1 MFYKD
6 LFFSVF
12 NIRYIENRENAKYS
26 TKNNKREETEVFLA
40 RKNQERA
47 RTISISILTL
57 IAAIRYIV
65 RSAGS
70 FASPR
75 MKMDRIV
82 RLIAKKQRISIDR
95 SYRVRAVFRMIIER
109 YPATKSRQPREIN
122 LRIVFL
128 KVTREFRII

>member
-12 NIRYIENRENAKYS
+12 NIRHIENRENAKYS
-26 TKNNKREETEVFLA
+26 TKNNIREEAEFFLA

-65 RSAGS
+65 RPAGS
-70 FASPR
+70 FESPL
-75 MKMDRIV
+75 MKMDRIIK
-82 RLIAKKQRISIDR
+82 LIAKKQRISIDR
-95 SYRVRAVFRMIIER
+95 SYRVRAIFRMVIER
-109 YPATKSRQPREIN
+109 YPATKSRQLSRIN

>member
-1 MFYKD
+1 M
-6 LFFSVF
+6 F

-26 TKNNKREETEVFLA
+26 TKNNKREEAEVFLA

-65 RSAGS
+65 RPAGS
-70 FASPR
+70 FLSPLI
-75 MKMDRIV
+75 KMDRIV
-82 RLIAKKQRISIDR
+82 RLIAKKHRISINR
-95 SYRVRAVFRMIIER
+95 SYLLSAVFSMVIER
-109 YPATKSRQPREIN
+109 YPATKSRQLSRIN
-122 LRIVFL
+122 LRIIFL

>member
-1 MFYKD
+1 
-6 LFFSVF
+6 VF

-26 TKNNKREETEVFLA
+26 TKNNKREVAEVFLA

-65 RSAGS
+65 RPAGS
-70 FASPR
+70 FASPLL
-75 MKMDRIV
+75 KMDRIV
-82 RLIAKKQRISIDR
+82 RLIAKKHRISINR
-95 SYRVRAVFRMIIER
+95 SYRVRAIFRIGIER
-109 YPATKSRQPREIN
+109 YPAMKSRQLSKIN

-128 KVTREFRII
+128 KITREFRII

>member
-12 NIRYIENRENAKYS
+12 NIWYIENRENAKYS
-26 TKNNKREETEVFLA
+26 TKNNKREEAEVFLA

-47 RTISISILTL
+47 RTISMSILTL

-65 RSAGS
+65 RLAGS
-70 FASPR
+70 FLSPL

-82 RLIAKKQRISIDR
+82 RLIAKKHRISINR
-95 SYRVRAVFRMIIER
+95 SYRLSAVFSMVVER
-109 YPATKSRQPREIN
+109 YPATKSRQLSRIN
-122 LRIVFL
+122 LRIIFL